1 MAVIITKKNYYKEKG
16 GKTFWRLMIKK
27 LECFLMRMERQFVQ
41 DAEKD
46 QQIEIF
52 MYTGM
57 EKNVKFVNH
66 A

>member
-1 MAVIITKKNYYKEKG
+1 
-16 GKTFWRLMIKK
+16 
-27 LECFLMRMERQFVQ
+27 MRMERQFVQ

-57 EKNVKFVNH
+57 EKSVKFVNH
-66 A
+66 V